1 MTRNAPY
8 AWDKASDRRLSELW
22 GQMTAATI
30 AERLGNGATP
40 AAIGKRAKALGL
52 PRLRA
57 DYSDAVWTDAE
68 EATLRQMWN
77 EGEPRRL
84 IAKATGHTPNAVSA
98 KAQRLGL
105 PTRPH
110 GGFRGQRSGLV
121 LSGLNPNA
129 TGGDPKPPSGL
140 VTKPHPHPDGGDPVT
155 FEALEP
161 RMCKFEVTGAAV
173 ADGMRFCGAR
183 RKPGK
188 PYCDHHAG
196 VAHQKPTGRVGQV
209 DPKIKAAL
217 DRAFGGR

>member
-84 IAKATGHTPNAVSA
+84 IGFGQGAASWTAHAPAWRVSRP
-98 KAQRLGL
+98 AQRAG
-105 PTRPH
+105 PVRSESECDGRRSQASQRP
-110 GGFRGQRSGLV
+110 GDEAAPASRRGRSGDV
-121 LSGLNPNA
+121 
-129 TGGDPKPPSGL
+129 
-140 VTKPHPHPDGGDPVT
+140 
-155 FEALEP
+155 
-161 RMCKFEVTGAAV
+161 
-173 ADGMRFCGAR
+173 
-183 RKPGK
+183 
-188 PYCDHHAG
+188 
-196 VAHQKPTGRVGQV
+196 
-209 DPKIKAAL
+209 
-217 DRAFGGR
+217 